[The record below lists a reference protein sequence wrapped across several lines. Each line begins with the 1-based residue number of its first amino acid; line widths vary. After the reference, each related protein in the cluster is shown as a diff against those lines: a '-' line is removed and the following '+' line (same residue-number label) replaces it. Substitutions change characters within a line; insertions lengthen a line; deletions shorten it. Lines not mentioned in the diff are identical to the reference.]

1 MSMKSLEL
9 KLDREAKK
17 KKLIWNGHW
26 ELLLGEKQEARE
38 SVFSPDVR

>member
-1 MSMKSLEL
+1 MKSLEL
-9 KLDREAKK
+9 NLDREAKK

-26 ELLLGEKQEARE
+26 ELLRGEKQEARE